1 VQLLFLNPNQ
11 LLLPMIPGC
20 QKMTMAELVDILAQK
35 TQKFTQLLVDKKF
48 DDEYRR
54 CKEAIQQVLAEIEL
68 RKENNVAI
76 ENLRPEV

>member
-35 TQKFTQLLVDKKF
+35 TQMFTQLMVYKNF
-48 DDEYRR
+48 GNEYKE
-54 CKEAIQQVLAEIEL
+54 CKEIIRQILAEIEL
-68 RKENNVAI
+68 RKASTITGQNQQTTI
-76 ENLRPEV
+76 

>member
-1 VQLLFLNPNQ
+1 
-11 LLLPMIPGC
+11 MIPGC